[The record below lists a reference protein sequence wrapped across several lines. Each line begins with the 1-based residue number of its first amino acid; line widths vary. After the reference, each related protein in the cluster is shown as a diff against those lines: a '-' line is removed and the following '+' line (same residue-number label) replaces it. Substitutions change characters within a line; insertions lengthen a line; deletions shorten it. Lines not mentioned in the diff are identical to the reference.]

1 MGGSNDRMRLAYFIN
16 QYPKVSH
23 TFIRREIRALEAIGF
38 DVQRYALRGPSGEV
52 LVEAADIEER
62 SRTRYIVGHGVPY
75 LLYSVAVLSLQ
86 RPLGLVRALRMMV
99 SLARRSHRPF
109 VMHLAS
115 LAEAAVLTRWTQAQ
129 GAQHIHTHFGTNS
142 AEVAMLARLW
152 GSAPYSVTIH
162 GSDEWD
168 RPLQWTLLDKVQHAA
183 FIVAISSFTRAQLMR
198 WIRLQDHDKL
208 HVVHCGVDDS
218 FLQTPSSPV
227 PDNQRLVCVG
237 RLCNEKAQPLLLDA
251 LVLLRERGLR
261 PQLVLAGD
269 GELRPRLEALIAQ
282 FGLADQVTLTG
293 WVDGQRVRDEILASR
308 ALVMPSCMEGL
319 PVALLEAMTL
329 QRPVITT
336 YVGGIPE
343 LVRPGREG
351 WLVQAGSAEAVADAI
366 EDCLR
371 TPVDTLSQ
379 MGIAGRARIV
389 ERHRIADC
397 AEQLGRLFEASAV
410 SERHGAN
417 VETTALTQ
425 AG

>member
-1 MGGSNDRMRLAYFIN
+1 MRLAYFVN

-23 TFIRREIRALEAIGF
+23 TFIRREIRALEGLGF

-52 LVEAADIEER
+52 LVEAADLEER
-62 SRTRYIVGHGVPY
+62 DRTRYILGHGVLY
-75 LLYSVAVLSLQ
+75 LLYSVAVLALQ
-86 RPLGLVRALRMMV
+86 RPLGLLRALRMMF
-99 SLARRSHRPF
+99 SISRRSHRPF
-109 VMHLAS
+109 IMHLAS
-115 LAEAAVLTRWTQAQ
+115 LAEAAVLTRWTEAQ

-142 AEVAMLARLW
+142 AEVALLARLW

-168 RPLQWTLLDKVQHAA
+168 RPLQWTLQDKVQHAA

-218 FLQTPSSPV
+218 FLQTPASAV

-251 LVLLRERGLR
+251 LVLLRARGLR

-351 WLVQAGSAEAVADAI
+351 WLVQAGCAAAVADAI

-371 TPVDTLSQ
+371 TPVGTLSQ
-379 MGIAGRARIV
+379 MGADGRARIV

-397 AEQLGRLFEASAV
+397 AEQLGRLFEAATV
-410 SERHGAN
+410 AERHSASADA
-417 VETTALTQ
+417 TALIQ

>member
-1 MGGSNDRMRLAYFIN
+1 MSGSETRMRLAYFIN

-23 TFIRREIRALEAIGF
+23 TFIRREIRALEALGF

-62 SRTRYIVGHGVPY
+62 DRTRYILGHGVPY
-75 LLYSVAVLSLQ
+75 LLYSMAVLSLQ
-86 RPLGLVRALRMMV
+86 RPLGLWRAARQML
-99 SLARRSHRPF
+99 SIARRSHRPF

-115 LAEAAVLTRWTQAQ
+115 LAEAAVLARWTQAQ

-142 AEVAMLARLW
+142 AEVALLARLW

-168 RPLQWTLLDKVQHAA
+168 RPVQWTLQDKVQHAA
-183 FIVAISSFTRAQLMR
+183 FVVAISSFTRAQLMR

-208 HVVHCGVDDS
+208 HVVHCGVDEP
-218 FLQTPSSPV
+218 FLQTPASAV

-237 RLCNEKAQPLLLDA
+237 RLCNEKAQPLLLEA
-251 LVLLRERGLR
+251 LVLLRQRGLR

-269 GELRPRLEALIAQ
+269 GELRPRLEAAIAQ
-282 FGLADQVTLTG
+282 HGLADQVTLTG

-351 WLVQAGSAEAVADAI
+351 WLVHAGSAEAVADAI
-366 EDCLR
+366 EECLR
-371 TPVDTLSQ
+371 TPIDTLSQ
-379 MGIAGRARIV
+379 MGANGRARIV

-410 SERHGAN
+410 AEQDSRRLA
-417 VETTALTQ
+417 APPLTQ

>member
-1 MGGSNDRMRLAYFIN
+1 MRLAYFVN

-23 TFIRREIRALEAIGF
+23 TFIRREIRALEALGF
-38 DVQRYALRGPSGEV
+38 EVHRYALRGSSGEA
-52 LVEAADIEER
+52 LIEAADREER
-62 SRTRYIVGHGVPY
+62 ERTHYILGHGILN
-75 LLYSVAVLSLQ
+75 LLYNLLLLALH
-86 RPLGLVRALRMMV
+86 RPLGLVRATRMMF
-99 SLARRSHRPF
+99 SIALRSHRPF

-115 LAEAAVLTRWTQAQ
+115 LAEAAVLARWTQAQ
-129 GAQHIHTHFGTNS
+129 GVQHIHTHFGTNS
-142 AEVAMLARLW
+142 AEVALLARLW
-152 GSAPYSVTIH
+152 GSAPYSVTVH

-183 FIVAISSFTRAQLMR
+183 FVVAISSFTRAQLMR
-198 WIRLQDHDKL
+198 WIRLEDHDKL

-218 FLQTPSSPV
+218 FLQTPLSPV
-227 PDNQRLVCVG
+227 PDNQRFVCVG

-269 GELRPRLEALIAQ
+269 GELRARIESLIAAH
-282 FGLADQVTLTG
+282 GLADQVTLTG

-351 WLVQAGSAEAVADAI
+351 WLVEAGCASALADAI
-366 EDCLR
+366 EGCMR
-371 TPVDTLSQ
+371 TPVETLSR
-379 MGIAGRARIV
+379 MGADGRARII
-389 ERHRIADC
+389 ERHRVADS
-397 AEQLGRLFEASAV
+397 ADQLARLFEASVDAH
-410 SERHGAN
+410 SQPAQSR
-417 VETTALTQ
+417 TLPLSQ

>member
-1 MGGSNDRMRLAYFIN
+1 MRLAYFIN

-23 TFIRREIRALEAIGF
+23 TFIRREIRALEALGF
-38 DVQRYALRGPSGEV
+38 DVQRYALRGSSGEV
-52 LVEAADIEER
+52 LVEAADLEER
-62 SRTRYIVGHGVPY
+62 QRTRYILGHGVPY
-75 LLYSVAVLSLQ
+75 LLYSMALLSLQ
-86 RPLGLVRALRMMV
+86 RPLGLLRATRMMI
-99 SLARRSHRPF
+99 SLALRSHRP
-109 VMHLAS
+109 VALHLAS

-142 AEVAMLARLW
+142 AEVALLARLW
-152 GSAPYSVTIH
+152 GSAPYSITIH

-183 FIVAISSFTRAQLMR
+183 FVVAISSFTRAQLMR
-198 WIRLQDHDKL
+198 WIRLQDHHKL

-218 FLQTPSSPV
+218 FLQTPASPV

-269 GELRPRLEALIAQ
+269 GELRPRIEALIAQ
-282 FGLADQVTLTG
+282 HGLANQVTLTG

-366 EDCLR
+366 EACLR
-371 TPVDTLSQ
+371 TPTDTLSQ
-379 MGIAGRARIV
+379 MGADGRARIV
-389 ERHRIADC
+389 LRHRIADC
-397 AEQLGRLFEASAV
+397 AEQLARLFEGSMVAESRSASIDAPPI
-410 SERHGAN
+410 
-417 VETTALTQ
+417 TQ

>member
-1 MGGSNDRMRLAYFIN
+1 MRGSDDRMRLAYFIN

-23 TFIRREIRALEAIGF
+23 TFIRREIRALEALGY

-52 LVEAADIEER
+52 LVEAADLEER
-62 SRTRYIVGHGVPY
+62 DRTRYILGHGVPY
-75 LLYSVAVLSLQ
+75 LLYSMAVLSLQ
-86 RPLGLVRALRMMV
+86 RPLGLLRAMRMMI
-99 SLARRSHRPF
+99 SLARRSHRPWAL
-109 VMHLAS
+109 HLAS
-115 LAEAAVLTRWTQAQ
+115 LAEAAVLTRWTEAQ

-142 AEVAMLARLW
+142 AEVALLARLW

-183 FIVAISSFTRAQLMR
+183 FVVAISSFTRAQLMR

-218 FLQTPSSPV
+218 FLQSPASPV

-251 LVLLRERGLR
+251 LLLLRERGLR

-269 GELRPRLEALIAQ
+269 GELRPRLEASIAQ
-282 FGLADQVTLTG
+282 HGLADQVSLTG

-351 WLVQAGSAEAVADAI
+351 WLVQAGSAEVLADAI
-366 EDCLR
+366 EACLR
-371 TPVDTLSQ
+371 TPIETLSR
-379 MGIAGRARIV
+379 MGADGRARIL
-389 ERHRIADC
+389 ERHRIAES
-397 AEQLGRLFEASAV
+397 AEQLGALFEAAAIA
-410 SERHGAN
+410 ERRGASID
-417 VETTALTQ
+417 APPLTQ

>member
-1 MGGSNDRMRLAYFIN
+1 VSGSEKRMRLAYFIN

-23 TFIRREIRALEAIGF
+23 TFIRREIRALEALGF

-52 LVEAADIEER
+52 LVEPADIEER
-62 SRTRYIVGHGVPY
+62 DRTRYILGHGVPY
-75 LLYSVAVLSLQ
+75 LLYSMAVLSLQ
-86 RPLGLVRALRMMV
+86 RPLGLLRAMRQMW
-99 SLARRSHRPF
+99 SIARRSHRPF
-109 VMHLAS
+109 IMHLAS
-115 LAEAAVLTRWTQAQ
+115 LAEAAVLVRWTQAQ

-142 AEVAMLARLW
+142 AEVALLARHW

-168 RPLQWTLLDKVQHAA
+168 RPVQWTLRDKVQHAA
-183 FIVAISSFTRAQLMR
+183 FVVAISSFTRAQLMR

-218 FLQTPSSPV
+218 FLQTPASAV

-251 LVLLRERGLR
+251 LVLLRQRGLR

-269 GELRPRLEALIAQ
+269 GELRPRLEALIAEH
-282 FGLADQVTLTG
+282 GLADQVTLTG
-293 WVDGQRVRDEILASR
+293 WVDGQRVREEILASR

-366 EDCLR
+366 EACLR
-371 TPVDTLSQ
+371 TPVDTLSR
-379 MGIAGRARIV
+379 MGANGRARII
-389 ERHRIADC
+389 ERHRIADG
-397 AEQLGRLFEASAV
+397 AEQLGRLFEASAMAEQRNTRV
-410 SERHGAN
+410 A
-417 VETTALTQ
+417 APPLTQ

>member
-1 MGGSNDRMRLAYFIN
+1 MRLAYFVN

-23 TFIRREIRALEAIGF
+23 TFIRREIRALEALGF
-38 DVQRYALRGPSGEV
+38 EVQRYALRGSSGEA
-52 LVEAADIEER
+52 LIEAADREER
-62 SRTRYIVGHGVPY
+62 ERTHYILGHGILS
-75 LLYSVAVLSLQ
+75 LLYNLLLLALQ
-86 RPLGLVRALRMMV
+86 RPLGLMRATRMMF
-99 SLARRSHRPF
+99 SIALRSHRPF

-115 LAEAAVLTRWTQAQ
+115 LAEAAVLARWTQAQ
-129 GAQHIHTHFGTNS
+129 GVQHIHTHFGTNS
-142 AEVAMLARLW
+142 AEVALLARLW
-152 GSAPYSVTIH
+152 GSAPYSVTVH

-183 FIVAISSFTRAQLMR
+183 FVVAISSFTRAQLMR
-198 WIRLQDHDKL
+198 WIRLVDHDKL

-218 FLQTPSSPV
+218 FLQTPLSPV
-227 PDNQRLVCVG
+227 PDNQRFVCVG

-261 PQLVLAGD
+261 PQMVLAGD
-269 GELRPRLEALIAQ
+269 GELRARIVSLIAAH
-282 FGLADQVTLTG
+282 GLADQVTLTG

-351 WLVQAGSAEAVADAI
+351 WLVEAGCAQALADAI
-366 EDCLR
+366 EACMH
-371 TPVDTLSQ
+371 TPVATLSR
-379 MGIAGRARIV
+379 MGAEGRARII
-389 ERHRIADC
+389 ERHRVADS
-397 AEQLGRLFEASAV
+397 ADQLARLFEASV
-410 SERHGAN
+410 DAN
-417 VETTALTQ
+417 SQPAQSRTLPLSQ

>member
-1 MGGSNDRMRLAYFIN
+1 MRGSDDRMRLAYFIN

-23 TFIRREIRALEAIGF
+23 TFIRREIRALEALGF
-38 DVQRYALRGPSGEV
+38 EIQRYALRGPSGEV
-52 LVEAADIEER
+52 LVEAADIEEHD
-62 SRTRYIVGHGVPY
+62 RTRYILGQGVPY
-75 LLYSVAVLSLQ
+75 LLYSMALLSLR
-86 RPLGLVRALRMMV
+86 RPLRLVRAARMM
-99 SLARRSHRPF
+99 LRIARRSHRPF
-109 VMHLAS
+109 VLHLAS
-115 LAEAAVLTRWTQAQ
+115 LAEAAVLARWTAAQ

-142 AEVAMLARLW
+142 AEVALLARMW
-152 GSAPYSVTIH
+152 GSVPYSVTIH

-168 RPLQWTLLDKVQHAA
+168 RPLQWMLQDKVQHAA
-183 FIVAISSFTRAQLMR
+183 FVVAISSFTRAQLMR
-198 WIRLQDHDKL
+198 WIRSKDHDKL

-218 FLQTPSSPV
+218 FLQAPASPV

-251 LVLLRERGLR
+251 LVLLRQRGLR
-261 PQLVLAGD
+261 PHLVLAGD
-269 GELRPRLEALIAQ
+269 GELRARLEALIAQ
-282 FGLADQVTLTG
+282 HDLAAQVTLTG

-351 WLVQAGSAEAVADAI
+351 WLVKAGSAEALAEAI
-366 EDCLR
+366 ENCLR
-371 TPVDTLSQ
+371 TPVGKLSQ
-379 MGIAGRARIV
+379 MGADGRARIV

-397 AEQLGRLFEASAV
+397 AQQLAHLFEASALAEHR
-410 SERHGAN
+410 STNFGAPP
-417 VETTALTQ
+417 LTQ

>member
-1 MGGSNDRMRLAYFIN
+1 MSGHQERMRLAYFIN

-23 TFIRREIRALEAIGF
+23 TFIRREIRALEALGF
-38 DVQRYALRGPSGEV
+38 EVQRYALRGSSGEV
-52 LVEAADIEER
+52 LVEAADLEER
-62 SRTRYIVGHGVPY
+62 QRTRYILGHGVLY
-75 LLYSVAVLSLQ
+75 LLYSIVVLAVQ
-86 RPLGLVRALRMMV
+86 RPLGLVRALRMMI
-99 SLARRSHRPF
+99 SLARRSHRPLAL
-109 VMHLAS
+109 HLAS

-142 AEVAMLARLW
+142 AEVALLARLW
-152 GSAPYSVTIH
+152 GSVPYSITIH

-183 FIVAISSFTRAQLMR
+183 FVVAISSFTRAQLMR

-218 FLQTPSSPV
+218 FLQTPASPV

-269 GELRPRLEALIAQ
+269 GELRARIQALIAQ
-282 FGLADQVTLTG
+282 HGLADQVTLTG

-351 WLVQAGSAEAVADAI
+351 WLVQAGSAEAVAGAI
-366 EDCLR
+366 EACLR

-379 MGIAGRARIV
+379 MGADGHARIV

-397 AEQLGRLFEASAV
+397 AEQLARLFEGSMVAESHSASIDAPPV
-410 SERHGAN
+410 
-417 VETTALTQ
+417 TQ

>member
-1 MGGSNDRMRLAYFIN
+1 MRMRLAYFIN

-23 TFIRREIRALEAIGF
+23 TFIRREIRALEALGF

-62 SRTRYIVGHGVPY
+62 DRTRYLLGHGVTY
-75 LLYSVAVLSLQ
+75 LMYSMALLSLQ
-86 RPLGLVRALRMMV
+86 RPLGLLRAARQMW
-99 SLARRSHRPF
+99 SIARRSHRPF
-109 VMHLAS
+109 AMHLAS
-115 LAEAAVLTRWTQAQ
+115 LAEAAVLVRWTQAH

-142 AEVAMLARLW
+142 AEVALLARLW

-168 RPLQWTLLDKVQHAA
+168 RPLQWALKDKVQHAA
-183 FIVAISSFTRAQLMR
+183 FVVAISSFTRAQLMR

-208 HVVHCGVDDS
+208 HVVHCGVDDP
-218 FLQTPSSPV
+218 FLQTPGSAV
-227 PDNQRLVCVG
+227 PDNQRLICVG

-251 LVLLRERGLR
+251 LVLLRQRGLR

-269 GELRPRLEALIAQ
+269 GELRGRIEAAIAAH
-282 FGLADQVTLTG
+282 GLANQVTLIG
-293 WVDGQRVRDEILASR
+293 WVDGQRVREEILASR

-366 EDCLR
+366 EACLG
-371 TPVDTLSQ
+371 TPIDTLST
-379 MGIAGRARIV
+379 MGANGRARIV
-389 ERHRIADC
+389 ERHRVADC
-397 AEQLGRLFEASAV
+397 AEQLGRLFEASALTEQQ
-410 SERHGAN
+410 SQ
-417 VETTALTQ
+417 ALAAAPITQ